1 MLPLHHVM
9 ALTGM
14 TLAWGSLGC
23 VLPEGEKDEVV
34 ARAFDRVL
42 PWNELRQV
50 VPIDAAPEDSAAMA
64 QAYIQAWLRQQVLLH
79 KAEASMAVD
88 DQDMQKR
95 LQDYRN
101 SLVIFAY
108 EQALVDQKLDTA
120 ISEPELQ
127 AYYEQERDNFTLK
140 DNILRL
146 RWFKVRES
154 DKRTLKKLE
163 DHFLSG
169 DPARMREVEV
179 WLAARNIPIVDR
191 SRSWSVLGELRAELP
206 IWPDAPGPGDLR
218 EGRMVRRDAEGAF
231 FVDVLEL
238 RLKDSVSPLSM
249 VKNDIRAI
257 LLNQRK
263 RQLLERMREDIYQ
276 EAQANGD
283 VEVLD

>member
-1 MLPLHHVM
+1 MHHAV
-9 ALTGM
+9 ALLG
-14 TLAWGSLGC
+14 LACSWGAAGC
-23 VLPEGEKDEVV
+23 TWPAHEKEEVV
-34 ARAFDRVL
+34 ARAFDKVL

-50 VPIDAAPEDSAAMA
+50 VPIDASPEDSAMMA

-79 KAEASMAVD
+79 KAEGSMAVD

-120 ISEPELQ
+120 VTDAELE
-127 AYYEQERDNFTLK
+127 ALFEQERDNFTLK
-140 DNILRL
+140 DNILRV

-163 DHFLSG
+163 EHFLSG

-191 SRSWSVLGELRAELP
+191 SRTWSVLGELRAELP
-206 IWPDAPGPGDLR
+206 IWPDAPSPADLR
-218 EGRMVRRDAEGAF
+218 EGRLVRRDAEGAF
-231 FVDVLEL
+231 FVDILEL
-238 RLKDSVSPLSM
+238 RRKDSVSPLSM

-263 RQLLERMREDIYQ
+263 RLLLERMREDIYQ

-283 VEVLD
+283 VEVRD